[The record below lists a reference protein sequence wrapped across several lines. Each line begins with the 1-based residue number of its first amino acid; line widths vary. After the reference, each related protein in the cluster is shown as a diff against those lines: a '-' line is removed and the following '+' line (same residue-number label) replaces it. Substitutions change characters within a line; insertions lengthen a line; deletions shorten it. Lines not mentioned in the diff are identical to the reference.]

1 MLKCKNYASKCF
13 QSFSMLEKLCIW
25 KVKSYKQY
33 IFVIFMTY
41 FLSSLFLSKIAHEIN
56 LRILSP
62 NNCSSSWEL
71 VSKNSNMTIHHKHSF
86 HGRLK
91 RTLRHATTEIFNARN
106 ITTFTTFTLKRL
118 ETMSGVCNSA
128 IVGCELETLKYVCQ
142 KIGNIILCLVNQL
155 LYNKSTQHWS
165 NTKFNHSIF
174 FPHIFT

>member
-1 MLKCKNYASKCF
+1 MVNEHPNKIKNNIRRLKCWNAKIMLPNASNHF
-13 QSFSMLEKLCIW
+13 QCWRNCIW

-33 IFVIFMTY
+33 IFVIFTTY

-62 NNCSSSWEL
+62 NNCSSSGEL

-106 ITTFTTFTLKRL
+106 I
-118 ETMSGVCNSA
+118 S
-128 IVGCELETLKYVCQ
+128 Y
-142 KIGNIILCLVNQL
+142 NI
-155 LYNKSTQHWS
+155 YS
-165 NTKFNHSIF
+165 
-174 FPHIFT
+174 